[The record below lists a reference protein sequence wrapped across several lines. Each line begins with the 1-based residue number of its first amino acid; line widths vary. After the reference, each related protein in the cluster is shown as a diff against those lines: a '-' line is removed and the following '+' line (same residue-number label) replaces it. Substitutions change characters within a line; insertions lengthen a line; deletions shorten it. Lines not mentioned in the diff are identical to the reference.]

1 MLKRITYSL
10 LLAPAIVGA
19 SLIVTGCD
27 TQQGPVEKAGEAID
41 EAAQDAQDSMEEA
54 GEEVRDEI
62 DDATTD

>member
-1 MLKRITYSL
+1 MLKRITSSL

-19 SLIVTGCD
+19 SLILIGCE
-27 TQQGPVEKAGEAID
+27 TQQGPAEKTGEVID
-41 EAAQDAQDSMEEA
+41 EAAEDAQDSVEEA